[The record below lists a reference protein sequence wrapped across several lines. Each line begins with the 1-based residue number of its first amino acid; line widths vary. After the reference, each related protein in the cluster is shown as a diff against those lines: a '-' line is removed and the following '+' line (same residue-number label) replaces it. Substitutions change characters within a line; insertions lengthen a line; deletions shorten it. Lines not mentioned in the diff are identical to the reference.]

1 MTKTTPD
8 ADTKFL
14 IPHRPPNPAWFEFV
28 TTKRAFLSVFLLCSS
43 ALGGCTTYIPP
54 TISYDAEVPPLPA
67 PPMVLDD
74 RAQPLHVPPLWKPTL
89 GGKSGGKEEPEP
101 VSRVE
106 TANSAARVEPR
117 KRGYFNAAQIYAYS
131 PGALYQVYAAPGQIT
146 DIALEEGEQ
155 LTGSG
160 PVAAGDTVRWV
171 VGDTESGSGDTRRIH
186 ILVKPTRASIETN
199 LVVNTDRR
207 TYLIELRS
215 RDRPYMPSVAWY
227 YPETARE
234 KSRSASLRP
243 VLPDPSQRV
252 FRYAI
257 EGDSPPWRPLAAYD
271 DGRKVYVEFPQ
282 GIVQGEMPPLFV
294 IGPDGKTELVNYRAY
309 GNVLIVD
316 RLFAAA
322 ELRLGGEHQQKVRI
336 VRTDGRRSS

>member
-1 MTKTTPD
+1 MNTLFRNMASLRRASCGRSVSFRSDGWAFRK
-8 ADTKFL
+8 AVL
-14 IPHRPPNPAWFEFV
+14 PA
-28 TTKRAFLSVFLLCSS
+28 LLLCAS
-43 ALGGCTTYIPP
+43 ALGGCSTFTPP
-54 TISYDAEVPPLPA
+54 EISYDNDVPPLPL
-67 PPMVLDD
+67 PPVSADD
-74 RAQPLHVPPLWKPTL
+74 KPRPLHVPPLWKPAL
-89 GGKSGGKEEPEP
+89 GGKSGSKEDIEP

-117 KRGYFNAAQIYAYS
+117 KKGYFNAAQVYAYS

-171 VGDTESGSGDTRRIH
+171 VGDTESGNGDTRRVH

-207 TYLIELRS
+207 TYLIELRA
-215 RDRPYMPSVAWY
+215 REKPYMPSVAWY
-227 YPETARE
+227 YPEDRPGRV
-234 KSRSASLRP
+234 RSVPLTP
-243 VLPDPSQRV
+243 VLPDPTQRR

-257 EGDSPPWRPLAAYD
+257 EGDGPPWRPLTAYD
-271 DGRKVYVEFPQ
+271 DGRKVYIEFPQ

-294 IGPDGKTELVNYRAY
+294 IGHDGKTEIVNYRAY

-336 VRTDGRRSS
+336 VRTDGRPSS